1 MVGCP
6 QRKVGFHKLRVS
18 RKVMYQGGPPSAHAT
33 PIRLPNGQLVTHKR
47 MYFDIRKPGNPFYDS
62 DFFERK
68 NATMRVRYLF
78 HSRFQ
83 TLSATCSRQFNYH
96 ELRSKEIFGHS
107 ILSIVIPI
115 VTSTWI
121 FSGSPKQNSI
131 SRQRYRGITITN

>member
-1 MVGCP
+1 MKEIIIERFVGEKSKKNEGRRASGTAAGQGWMQARFASP
-6 QRKVGFHKLRVS
+6 FVI
-18 RKVMYQGGPPSAHAT
+18 YQGGPPSAHAT

-83 TLSATCSRQFNYH
+83 TLSVACSRQFNYH
-96 ELRSKEIFGHS
+96 E
-107 ILSIVIPI
+107 
-115 VTSTWI
+115 
-121 FSGSPKQNSI
+121 
-131 SRQRYRGITITN
+131 